1 MSLPYGFPKWAEGGF
16 AIAKPVGLPRF
27 SAPIPSTTTQYLM
40 RQTFQQ
46 FKNQFAALALNTAH
60 PDYATFYLVGE
71 GELQDIGGGAVQWE
85 RTYAAVPASHDEY
98 ESFSYQFV
106 GFMGIVWQGN
116 WFGTAVTGR
125 APFARI
131 VSSRYH
137 HDYFLVGAGLTY
149 ATAGDIPNVL
159 GQRYYSTSLL
169 DPGTQVTYLADAYTI
184 GSITF
189 LATSPTATAYKA
201 LIAAG
206 TEIVAEDSR
215 LTRWQGNV
223 WLRQTR
229 YIIAA

>member
-1 MSLPYGFPKWAEGGF
+1 MSLPYGFPKWAEGSY

-106 GFMGIVWQGN
+106 GFGGIIWYSGN
-116 WFGTAVTGR
+116 RYGTTITGR
-125 APFARI
+125 EPFMRI

-149 ATAGDIPNVL
+149 ATAGDIPSVL
-159 GQRYYSTSLL
+159 GQRYYAGGL
-169 DPGTQVTYLADAYTI
+169 DPTLQSTYLWDTDTV
-184 GSITF
+184 GLITYF
-189 LATSPTATAYKA
+189 ATSPTATAYKA
-201 LIAAG
+201 LITAG

-215 LTRWQGNV
+215 LTRWQGNM